1 MNVMSAGPTS
11 VPEQVRLA
19 LSSHFTN
26 TDLDPAYTVFQKT
39 MEQKISKLVHT
50 QAHSF
55 VMLGE
60 PLAGLDGASVSFT
73 EQGTRVLVLVN
84 GVFSKYFKDFTE
96 LYGANAV
103 VLNFNDRLG
112 IDYNELEEF
121 LETDSDFTFATFV
134 HCETPTG
141 VTNDIHK
148 IGQLLNHY
156 GIMSIVDSVSGLG
169 GEDIRFD
176 EAKIDCLIS
185 GSQKCL
191 SAPVGLTTITLSDQA
206 VAYLKA
212 RKSPIKSFYTNF
224 LNYLVSEEFD
234 FPYTQS
240 ENLVYALNEALDL
253 VLAEDFVNRHKL
265 YAQRTRAAITAS
277 GLEVYAQTNF
287 SNTVTTIL
295 LPNGVSGD
303 KIQQILYDRC
313 TIVSGGLDH
322 LRDHAIRIAHMG
334 ENIRDERRFVAML
347 RDLSV
352 AMNEAGCHL
361 AIDLDQAFMA
371 EVNKA

>member
-60 PLAGLDGASVSFT
+60 PMAGLDGASVSFT

-148 IGQLLNHY
+148 IGQL
-156 GIMSIVDSVSGLG
+156 
-169 GEDIRFD
+169 
-176 EAKIDCLIS
+176 
-185 GSQKCL
+185 
-191 SAPVGLTTITLSDQA
+191 
-206 VAYLKA
+206 
-212 RKSPIKSFYTNF
+212 
-224 LNYLVSEEFD
+224 
-234 FPYTQS
+234 
-240 ENLVYALNEALDL
+240 
-253 VLAEDFVNRHKL
+253 
-265 YAQRTRAAITAS
+265 
-277 GLEVYAQTNF
+277 
-287 SNTVTTIL
+287 
-295 LPNGVSGD
+295 
-303 KIQQILYDRC
+303 
-313 TIVSGGLDH
+313 
-322 LRDHAIRIAHMG
+322 
-334 ENIRDERRFVAML
+334 
-347 RDLSV
+347 
-352 AMNEAGCHL
+352 
-361 AIDLDQAFMA
+361 
-371 EVNKA
+371 